1 MPRRLGGKESR
12 GKPGRPPAH
21 WAPFIAAELKLSG
34 PTIGR
39 ESRQWVSDGYSW
51 MTLIIVVVPVVL
63 VRLIGLIPILLVRRF
78 IASVT
83 PVS

>member
-1 MPRRLGGKESR
+1 M
-12 GKPGRPPAH
+12 
-21 WAPFIAAELKLSG
+21 
-34 PTIGR
+34 
-39 ESRQWVSDGYSW
+39 RQGVFDGYSW

-63 VRLIGLIPILLVRRF
+63 VSLIRLILILLARRF

>member
-1 MPRRLGGKESR
+1 MQIALRQRKFR
-12 GKPGRPPAH
+12 
-21 WAPFIAAELKLSG
+21 APTTGLEM
-34 PTIGR
+34 
-39 ESRQWVSDGYSW
+39 RQGAFDVYSW

-63 VRLIGLIPILLVRRF
+63 VSLIGTILILLARRF